1 MSFTTLMVDKLWI
14 KIVFH
19 FARGSAAPVD
29 FWFEAAPGDLRPSL
43 TLSFV
48 IGKIARLAVAAVP
61 LESAARMTG
70 CIQPFLRHSASG
82 WVAETPTQFQLWV

>member
-1 MSFTTLMVDKLWI
+1 MSFTSLMVDKLWI

-29 FWFEAAPGDLRPSL
+29 FWFEAAPGDVRPSL

-48 IGKIARLAVAAVP
+48 TGKIARLAVAAVP
-61 LESAARMTG
+61 LESANGSDLAK
-70 CIQPFLRHSASG
+70 
-82 WVAETPTQFQLWV
+82 AEHVQADDLVEP